1 MIKLYG
7 VLKKIGLLLLF
18 LAVVAVFLL
27 GFLVRGLFSGPPE
40 PGKGGPSVDQ
50 ADTAAEADVWT
61 CSMHPQIRQPR
72 PGQCPIC
79 GMDLIP
85 VPKDGA
91 AKSTSLREFRTTEQ
105 AKALMNIQTTP
116 VVRRAA
122 SKEVRMTGK
131 VEYDEQRLAYI
142 SSYIPGRIERLYVD
156 YTGIQVNKGDH
167 MVSIYSPELIQARE
181 ELRRAARAVAE
192 VRPGAPDTLRNSAQ
206 AILEASRQR
215 LERWG
220 LTPEQ
225 VRQAELNGSDTDSIT
240 IYAPTGGTV
249 IERNGTEGM
258 YVETGTPIY
267 TLADLSTVWVKLDA
281 YESDLPWLRYG
292 QKVEFT
298 AEALPGVTYEGRIAF
313 IEPYLDQATRT
324 IKVRL
329 NVSNRDGKL
338 KPDMFVRAIVR
349 PVLAKGGQIVD
360 PDLAGKWIS
369 PMHPEIVKDRPG
381 KCDICGMDLVPA
393 ESLGFVAKADELLE
407 EPLVIPASAALV
419 TGTRAVVY
427 VEVPG
432 AEAPTYEGREILLG
446 PRAGDYYVVRSGL
459 QEGERVVTNGNFKID
474 SALQIMARP
483 SMMSPEG
490 GAPGGMAGHQHGG
503 AAAAPADTL
512 LGRPEPGAHTPGPA
526 LSGVAQAYD
535 QVSAA
540 AATKDLA
547 QMQQAF
553 RALGEAVEATNA
565 DAFEGASAL
574 AWKEYSMRLSN
585 DSIEGAES
593 QSVDDALRVYAGARG
608 NYEMLVAQAG
618 AKGETPD
625 HSAHGAMTHSAA
637 APAAPAKADAPP
649 EFQNQ
654 LRAVLKPY
662 LEAHEALAHDD
673 FSKASAALTK
683 LRQAL
688 DKIDMMLV
696 KGDAHTLWMKHLE
709 SLKAGLKKMTDAKDI
724 GALRAAF
731 SPFSNDLIDTYSVFG
746 VGEDGP
752 VYQLFCPMAFDNKGA
767 SWLQLDQEVRNPY
780 FGSMMYKCG
789 SVRATIGGK
798 PAAAEPGK

>member
-1 MIKLYG
+1 MG
-7 VLKKIGLLLLF
+7 SSKKIGLPLLIVLIVAIF
-18 LAVVAVFLL
+18 VLGYLA
-27 GFLVRGLFSGPPE
+27 RSLFSQPAAPPQAVQ
-40 PGKGGPSVDQ
+40 PSEQ
-50 ADTAAEADVWT
+50 APQGTEAKVWT
-61 CSMHPQIRQPR
+61 CSMHPQIRRPG

-85 VPKDGA
+85 VPSDGA
-91 AKSTSLREFRTTEQ
+91 GTSTSLREFRTTEQ

-131 VEYDEQRLAYI
+131 VDYDEQRLSYI

-156 YTGIQVNKGDH
+156 YAGIQVNKGDH

-181 ELRRAARAVAE
+181 ELRRAAQAVAE
-192 VRPGAPDTLRNSAQ
+192 VRPGAPEALHNSAQ

-220 LTPEQ
+220 LTSEQ
-225 VRQAELNGSDTDSIT
+225 VRQAELGGSETDSIV

-249 IERNGTEGM
+249 IERTGTEGM

-281 YESDLPWLRYG
+281 YESDMPWLRYG

-298 AEALPGVTYEGRIAF
+298 AEALPGVPYEGRIAF
-313 IEPYLDQATRT
+313 IEPYLNEATRT
-324 IKVRL
+324 VKVRL
-329 NVSNRDGKL
+329 DVANRDGKL

-349 PVLAKGGQIVD
+349 PVLAKGGKIVD

-369 PMHPEIVKDRPG
+369 PMHPQIVKDRPG
-381 KCDICGMDLVPA
+381 KCDVCGMDLVPA
-393 ESLGFVAKADELLE
+393 ESLGFVAKADEAIE
-407 EPLVIPASAALV
+407 EPLVIPATAALM

-446 PRAGDYYVVRSGL
+446 PRADSYYVVRSGL

-483 SMMSPEG
+483 SMMSPDAGMMSPDAAVMSPEG
-490 GAPGGMAGHQHGG
+490 GAGTAPG
-503 AAAAPADTL
+503 DTV
-512 LGRPEPGAHTPGPA
+512 LGRPETGAHSPGPA
-526 LSGVAQAYD
+526 LNAIAQAYE

-540 AATKDLA
+540 AGSKDLG

-553 RALGEAVEATNA
+553 RALGQAVDTTGTGGVQGNA
-565 DAFEGASAL
+565 ALARKEYAMRLANDSVEGADSQSVKDALRIYAGASA
-574 AWKEYSMRLSN
+574 
-585 DSIEGAES
+585 
-593 QSVDDALRVYAGARG
+593 
-608 NYEMLVAQAG
+608 NYQMLVAQTAAAG
-618 AKGETPD
+618 STTGQ
-625 HSAHGAMTHSAA
+625 A
-637 APAAPAKADAPP
+637 APAAAIATAKVDAPLQ
-649 EFQNQ
+649 FQNQ
-654 LRAVLKPY
+654 LRTLLKPY
-662 LEAHEALAHDD
+662 IEMHEALAHDD
-673 FSKASAALTK
+673 FNKASGALPK
-683 LRQAL
+683 MRQAI
-688 DKIDMMLV
+688 DKIDMMLL

-709 SLKAGLKKMTDAKDI
+709 SLNASLKMTADAKDV

-731 SPFSNDLIDTYSVFG
+731 SPLSNDLIDGYTVFG
-746 VGEDGP
+746 VGEGGP
-752 VYQLFCPMAFDNKGA
+752 IYQLFCPMAFDNKGA
-767 SWLQLDQEVRNPY
+767 FWIQLDREVRNPY

-798 PAAAEPGK
+798 TAAAEPPK

>member
-1 MIKLYG
+1 MRKISPPLLI
-7 VLKKIGLLLLF
+7 VLV
-18 LAVVAVFLL
+18 LAVFVL
-27 GFLVRGLFSGPPE
+27 GYLARGFFSRPAAPLQTPQPAE
-40 PGKGGPSVDQ
+40 Q
-50 ADTAAEADVWT
+50 AAEGAEAEVWT
-61 CSMHPQIRQPR
+61 CAMHPQIRQPR

-85 VPKDGA
+85 VPSSGA
-91 AKSTSLREFRTTEQ
+91 AKAMSLREFRTTEQ

-116 VVRRAA
+116 VIRRAA

-131 VEYDEQRLAYI
+131 IAYDEQRLSYI
-142 SSYIPGRIERLYVD
+142 SSYIPGRIDRLYVD
-156 YTGIQVNKGDH
+156 YTGIQVKKGDH
-167 MVSIYSPELIQARE
+167 MVGIYSPELIQARE

-192 VRPGAPDTLRNSAQ
+192 VKPGAPDALRNSAQ
-206 AILEASRQR
+206 AILDASRQR
-215 LERWG
+215 LQRWG

-225 VRQAELNGSDTDSIT
+225 VRQAEQGGSETDSIT

-267 TLADLSTVWVKLDA
+267 TLADLTTLWVKLDA

-292 QKVEFT
+292 EKVEFT

-313 IEPYLDQATRT
+313 IEPFLNEATRT
-324 IKVRL
+324 VKVRL

-349 PVLAKGGQIVD
+349 PVLAKGGKIVD

-369 PMHPEIVKDRPG
+369 PMHPEIIKDRPG

-393 ESLGFVAKADELLE
+393 ETLGFVAKADEALE
-407 EPLVIPASAALV
+407 EPLVIPASAALM

-427 VEVPG
+427 VEAPG
-432 AEAPTYEGREILLG
+432 AEVPTYEGREILLG
-446 PRAGDYYVVRSGL
+446 PRADSYYVVRSGL
-459 QEGERVVTNGNFKID
+459 HEGERVVTNGNFKID

-483 SMMSPEG
+483 SMMSPEAGVMSPEG
-490 GAPGGMAGHQHGG
+490 GAGMVGHQHGG
-503 AAAAPADTL
+503 AAAPTDTL
-512 LGRPEPGAHTPGPA
+512 LGRPEPGAHMPGPA
-526 LSGVAQAYD
+526 LNAVAQAYE
-535 QVSAA
+535 QVSGAA
-540 AATKDLA
+540 GSKDLG

-553 RALGEAVEATNA
+553 RALGQAVDATDPTAFQGNA
-565 DAFEGASAL
+565 AL
-574 AWKEYSMRLSN
+574 AWKEYSMRLTN
-585 DSIEGAES
+585 DSVEGAES
-593 QSVDDALRVYAGARG
+593 QTLDDALRVYAGARS

-618 AKGETPD
+618 AKED
-625 HSAHGAMTHSAA
+625 HSAHAA
-637 APAAPAKADAPP
+637 APTAAAPAKADAPP

-654 LRAVLKPY
+654 LRGVLKPY
-662 LEAHEALAHDD
+662 LEVHEALAHDD
-673 FSKASAALTK
+673 FSKASAALPK

-709 SLKAGLKKMTDAKDI
+709 SLNADLKKMSDAKDI
-724 GALRAAF
+724 GAFRSGF
-731 SPFSNDLIDTYSVFG
+731 SSFSNDLIDTYSVFG
-746 VGEDGP
+746 VGEGGP
-752 VYQLFCPMAFDNKGA
+752 IYQLFCPMAFDNKGA
-767 SWLQLDQEVRNPY
+767 SWLQLDKEVRNPY

-789 SVRATIGGK
+789 SVRATFGGK
-798 PAAAEPGK
+798 PAAAESHK

>member
-1 MIKLYG
+1 MG
-7 VLKKIGLLLLF
+7 NGTLKKIGLPLLVLVV
-18 LAVVAVFLL
+18 LAIFVL
-27 GFLVRGLFSGPPE
+27 GFVARGFFSRPAEPPKTGQ
-40 PGKGGPSVDQ
+40 PTQQ
-50 ADTAAEADVWT
+50 APEGTEAQVWT

-142 SSYIPGRIERLYVD
+142 SSYIPGRIDRLYVD
-156 YTGIQVNKGDH
+156 YTGIQVKKGDH
-167 MVSIYSPELIQARE
+167 MVNIYSPELIQARE

-192 VRPGAPDTLRNSAQ
+192 VRPGAPDALRNSAQ

-215 LERWG
+215 LQRWG

-225 VRQAELNGSDTDSIT
+225 VRQAELDGSETDSIT

-249 IERNGTEGM
+249 IKRNGTEGM

-349 PVLAKGGQIVD
+349 PVLAKGGNIVD

-381 KCDICGMDLVPA
+381 KCDICGMNLVPA
-393 ESLGFVAKADELLE
+393 ESLGFVAKADEILE

-490 GAPGGMAGHQHGG
+490 GASMMGHQHGG
-503 AAAAPADTL
+503 AAAPADTL

-553 RALGEAVEATNA
+553 RALGEAVEATSA

-574 AWKEYSMRLSN
+574 AWKEYSMRLTN
-585 DSIEGAES
+585 DAVEGAES
-593 QSVDDALRVYAGARG
+593 QSMEDALRVYAGARG

-625 HSAHGAMTHSAA
+625 HAAHGAMPDSAT
-637 APAAPAKADAPP
+637 APAAPAKADTPP

-662 LEAHEALAHDD
+662 LEVHEALAHDD

-724 GALRAAF
+724 GALRSAF
-731 SPFSNDLIDTYSVFG
+731 SPFSNDLIDTYSMFG

-767 SWLQLDQEVRNPY
+767 SWLQLDKEVRNPY

>member
-1 MIKLYG
+1 MG
-7 VLKKIGLLLLF
+7 AFKKISLPLLIVLV
-18 LAVVAVFLL
+18 LAVFVL
-27 GFLVRGLFSGPPE
+27 GYLARGFFSRPAAPPQALEPSEQAAE
-40 PGKGGPSVDQ
+40 PG
-50 ADTAAEADVWT
+50 AEATEAEVWT
-61 CSMHPQIRQPR
+61 CSMHPQIRQPKS
-72 PGQCPIC
+72 GQCPIC

-85 VPKDGA
+85 VPSDGA

-131 VEYDEQRLAYI
+131 VDYDEKRLSYI

-181 ELRRAARAVAE
+181 ELRRAARTVAE
-192 VRPGAPDTLRNSAQ
+192 VRPGPPDALRNSAQ
-206 AILEASRQR
+206 AILAASRQR

-225 VRQAELNGSDTDSIT
+225 IRQAEQGGPEADSIT

-338 KPDMFVRAIVR
+338 KPDMFVRSIVR
-349 PVLAKGGQIVD
+349 PLLAKGGKIVD

-369 PMHPEIVKDRPG
+369 PMHPEIVKDGPG
-381 KCDICGMDLVPA
+381 KCDVCGMDLVPA
-393 ESLGFVAKADELLE
+393 ESLGFVAKADETLE
-407 EPLVIPASAALV
+407 EVLVIPASAALV

-446 PRAGDYYVVRSGL
+446 PRADSYYVVRSGL

-483 SMMSPEG
+483 SMMSPEAGVMSPDAG
-490 GAPGGMAGHQHGG
+490 G
-503 AAAAPADTL
+503 
-512 LGRPEPGAHTPGPA
+512 TPGTA
-526 LSGVAQAYD
+526 LSGVAQAYE

-540 AATKDLA
+540 AVSKELA
-547 QMQQAF
+547 RMQQAY
-553 RALGEAVEATNA
+553 RALGQAIGTTAPGGFQGNA
-565 DAFEGASAL
+565 AL
-574 AWKEYSMRLSN
+574 AWKEYSVRLAN
-585 DSIEGAES
+585 DSIEGADS
-593 QSVDDALRVYAGARG
+593 QSVKDALRVYAGTRG
-608 NYEMLVAQAG
+608 NYQMLVAQAG
-618 AKGETPD
+618 ARED
-625 HSAHGAMTHSAA
+625 HSAHAA
-637 APAAPAKADAPP
+637 APATAAEPAAPAKADAPP

-654 LRAVLKPY
+654 LHAILKPY
-662 LEAHEALAHDD
+662 TEMHEALAHDD
-673 FSKASAALTK
+673 FNKASAALPK

-688 DKIDMMLV
+688 DKIDMMLL

-709 SLKAGLKKMTDAKDI
+709 SLNAGIKKIADAKDI
-724 GALRAAF
+724 GGLRSAF
-731 SPFSNDLIDTYSVFG
+731 SPLSNELIDAYTVFG
-746 VGEDGP
+746 VGEGGP
-752 VYQLFCPMAFDNKGA
+752 IYQLFCPMAFDNKGA
-767 SWLQLDQEVRNPY
+767 SWLQLDREVRNPY
-780 FGSMMYKCG
+780 FGSTMYKCG
-789 SVRATIGGK
+789 SVRATIGGT
-798 PAAAEPGK
+798 PAAVEPPK